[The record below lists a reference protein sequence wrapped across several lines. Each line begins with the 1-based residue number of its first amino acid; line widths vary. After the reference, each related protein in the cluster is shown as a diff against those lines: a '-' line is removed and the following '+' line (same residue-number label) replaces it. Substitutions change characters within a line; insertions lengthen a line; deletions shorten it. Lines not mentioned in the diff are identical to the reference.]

1 MDQAAMVDETATI
14 VRVRGFGKRY
24 GERVAA
30 EGIDLTVS
38 AGELNGLIG
47 PDGAGKTSLLKAI
60 AGVLTFDAGSVEVFG
75 VPLTSEAAAERIKDR
90 IGFMPQGL
98 GLNLYPDLSVEENID
113 FFAEVRLVPKER
125 RDANKNRLLALT
137 RLRDFR
143 NRPMKHLSGGMKQK
157 LGLIC
162 TLIHEPELLI
172 LDEPTTGV
180 DPVSRRDFWSILTQ
194 LVRERRIAALVSTA
208 YMDEATRLQQVSLMF
223 HGRILAQ
230 GRPEEL
236 HQSVP
241 GTEVRLRAEPQM
253 AALGLLRSR
262 FPLSELFGDSLHVF
276 VPEADAGAAERE
288 VTELLCD
295 LKLSDITTGPPDLED
310 VVLTLLQ
317 QGNITESMMAEPHF
331 TNTRA
336 AERQRDDLAIEA
348 LSLTRDFGKF
358 RAVDRVSFEV
368 HRGELF
374 GLLGANGAG
383 KTTVIKMLT
392 GILPPSGGSGRV
404 AGADMRAASRDIK
417 RRIGYVS
424 QLFSLYL
431 DLSALQNLK
440 LFAGIYGLDSK
451 TARERVAWAIDMGG
465 LAGHEDDATGSLPAG
480 LRQRLALGCALLH
493 RPQVL
498 FLDEPTAGVDPAG
511 RRQFWDILF
520 RLAREDGVA
529 ILVTTHYM
537 SEAEHCDHIALMHS
551 GRIVASASPAA
562 LKSSLVADAGE
573 LIEIATGQ
581 PEEALARLSEAGF
594 VDVSLHGRRLHLF
607 SPSVAADQLR
617 IRDAL
622 IRRNIQVQEIALR
635 PVSLED
641 VFVYRVQA
649 LEREAGRAA

>member
-1 MDQAAMVDETATI
+1 MVNGAVPLI
-14 VRVRGFGKRY
+14 RVRGFGKRY
-24 GERVAA
+24 GKRLAA
-30 EGIDLTVS
+30 EGIDVTVF
-38 AGELNGLIG
+38 AGELSGLIG
-47 PDGAGKTSLLKAI
+47 PDGSGKTSLMKAI

-75 VPLTSEAAAERIKDR
+75 ISLSSETAAERIKDR

-98 GLNLYPDLSVEENID
+98 GLNLYPDLTVEENID
-113 FFAEVRLVPKER
+113 FFAEVRLVPGKKL
-125 RDANKNRLLALT
+125 DANKDRLLALT

-180 DPVSRRDFWSILTQ
+180 DPVSRRDFWSILTT
-194 LVRERRIAALVSTA
+194 LVRERRITALVSTA
-208 YMDEATRLQQVSLMF
+208 YMDEATRLRQVSLMF
-223 HGRILAQ
+223 HGRMLAQ
-230 GRPEEL
+230 GTPEEL
-236 HQSVP
+236 QQLVP

-253 AALGLLRSR
+253 KALRLLRSQ
-262 FPLSELFGDSLHVF
+262 FPQTELYGDSLHVF
-276 VPEADAGAAERE
+276 VPEGNSGVAERQ
-288 VTELLCD
+288 VTDLLHP
-295 LKLSDITTGPPDLED
+295 LKLSEVLTGPPDMED

-317 QGNITESMMAEPHF
+317 RGGAPKSTEAKPLTVDNIAREHEYK
-331 TNTRA
+331 
-336 AERQRDDLAIEA
+336 RDDLAIEA
-348 LSLTRDFGKF
+348 KALTRDFGHF
-358 RAVDRVSFEV
+358 RAVDTVSFQV
-368 HRGELF
+368 RRGELF

-392 GILPPSGGSGRV
+392 GILPPSDGQGHV
-404 AGADMRAASRDIK
+404 AGANMRLASRAIK

-431 DLSALQNLK
+431 DLSALQNLQ
-440 LFAGIYGLDSK
+440 LFAGIYGLDRRA
-451 TARERVAWAIDMGG
+451 ARERVAWALEMGG
-465 LAGHEDDATGSLPAG
+465 LAGHEGDATGSLPAG

-537 SEAEHCDHIALMHS
+537 SEAEHCDRIALMHA
-551 GRIVASASPAA
+551 GRIVASASPAD
-562 LKSSLVADAGE
+562 LKASLVADAGE
-573 LIEIATGQ
+573 LLEISTRQ
-581 PEEALARLSEAGF
+581 PEEALATLSEAGF
-594 VDVSLHGRRLHLF
+594 ADVSLHGRRLHLL
-607 SPSVAADQLR
+607 SRSVAADQLR
-617 IRDAL
+617 IRDEL
-622 IRRNIQVQEIALR
+622 TRRSISVQDIALR

-641 VFVYRVQA
+641 VFVYWVQA